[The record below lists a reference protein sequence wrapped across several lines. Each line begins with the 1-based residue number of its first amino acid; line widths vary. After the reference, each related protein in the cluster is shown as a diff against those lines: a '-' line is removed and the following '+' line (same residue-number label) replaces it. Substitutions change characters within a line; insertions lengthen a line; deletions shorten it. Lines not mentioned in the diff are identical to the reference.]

1 MDSVLILADIALTF
15 DDQLAEA
22 YTLRGDCYREIGNA
36 EQAVREYDKAI
47 GFNPN
52 DWMAYFGKGSMADND
67 DLVNAI
73 DHFQKAASLNH
84 GPELPYILRQI
95 SFNYFLAGFIEK
107 SKYYIQEA
115 MKLDD
120 DSLQYYDMVAEY
132 ERAMDNYINANKFLK
147 KGYAIDSTN
156 IEILNNLGFNYMSLG
171 KFKESLFFYKKWVE
185 RLKAIGDLT
194 SNKLYRLNNMHRI
207 GYVYWKNGFKK
218 EAEFY
223 LDKQM
228 ECCYSLIKSGR
239 PYAQLYYTYYDL
251 AGVYAFRG
259 EKDKAYENLR
269 YFNQR
274 KRMPIWMARLIKNDP
289 LFDSIKD
296 DHEFQ
301 NIIKEVETK
310 YQAEHERVRKWLEE
324 QKML

>member
-1 MDSVLILADIALTF
+1 
-15 DDQLAEA
+15 
-22 YTLRGDCYREIGNA
+22 
-36 EQAVREYDKAI
+36 
-47 GFNPN
+47 
-52 DWMAYFGKGSMADND
+52 
-67 DLVNAI
+67 
-73 DHFQKAASLNH
+73 
-84 GPELPYILRQI
+84 
-95 SFNYFLAGFIEK
+95 
-107 SKYYIQEA
+107 
-115 MKLDD
+115 
-120 DSLQYYDMVAEY
+120 
-132 ERAMDNYINANKFLK
+132 
-147 KGYAIDSTN
+147 
-156 IEILNNLGFNYMSLG
+156 
-171 KFKESLFFYKKWVE
+171 
-185 RLKAIGDLT
+185 
-194 SNKLYRLNNMHRI
+194 MHRI